1 MKLVSVDNENDVP
14 HPREEQWVEVDDP
27 ELAYRRSCGINIKRY
42 NGTMPVRE
50 LSRGLNTLV
59 FVPWEDVQDH
69 ILNLGVKDMDFF
81 VTG

>member
-1 MKLVSVDNENDVP
+1 MKV
-14 HPREEQWVEVDDP
+14 HYDD
-27 ELAYRRSCGINIKRY
+27 LLTNFAVKFNLRRC
-42 NGTMPVRE
+42 
-50 LSRGLNTLV
+50 SRGLNTLV